1 MIPFIACVPSNF
13 SSIRVRLSLLLA
25 LLGCLFP
32 TAARAQAPQVL
43 HKHVR
48 PVVASGKA
56 VVVGSL
62 PPTRRLNLAIMLP
75 PRNQPELTGL
85 LARLYDPSS
94 PDYRHF
100 LSVGQFTEQ
109 FGPTKEDYQAVVD
122 FATSNGFSVANQ
134 PSNRLLVDV
143 NGTVAQIEQ
152 SFHVAMKVYQHP
164 TEDRTF
170 YSLDREPSL
179 NLNVPIAGIEGL
191 DDFSIPHPKLV
202 RSQMDKANNSHT
214 TGSGPGGQFLGSDM
228 RAAYYGGSA
237 LRGSGQSVGLFE
249 LDGYD
254 PNHVTATFDG
264 EANSVP
270 INNVLVDGASAGSDG
285 DDSEQ
290 VLDIVQAASMA
301 PGLDQVLVY
310 IAPGSDWA
318 AGVVE
323 VDTFNKMATDNI
335 AKQLSCSWGWNP
347 NDEKALDP
355 IFQEFAVQGQNLF
368 DATGDNGALTGNNAA
383 DNYLWPGDDVYLTA
397 VGGTDLTTNGA
408 GGAWVSE
415 TAWKS
420 SNGGRSDNG
429 ILIPDWQVGVAS
441 PAADAS
447 TTLRNVPDV
456 AAEGNNDNYL
466 CADSQG
472 SYFCAGGWGGTSF
485 AAPRWAGFLAL
496 VNQQAVASGYTSVGF
511 INPALYMIGQGSSY
525 DSDFHDITSG
535 DNDCCGQSTYWTAVP
550 GYDLVTGWGS
560 PSGQNMIDALVGYS
574 VSITSAS
581 SATFTTGVTGS
592 FAVTTTGFPTP
603 ALNETG
609 PLPSAVQFTDNGNGT
624 ATLSGPPNSG
634 AGGQYP
640 ITVTASNGTAPN
652 VSQSFT
658 LTVAQPPAITS
669 ASAAAF
675 AFGIAG
681 SFTVT
686 TTGYPTPALSRSG
699 SLPNGVNFTDNGN
712 GTGTLSGIPTSSGS
726 FPITIT
732 ASNGS
737 LPNAPQSFTL
747 TVNQAPAITS
757 ASSTAFT
764 FGVAGSFTVTTA
776 GYPAPALS
784 RTGSL
789 PNGVNFTD
797 NGNGTGTL
805 SGTPTSGGGQAFS
818 ITITASNGSL
828 SNASQQFTLQ
838 VLKATPVLSWDPAPI
853 QIGTALV
860 AAQLNATANV
870 LGKFVYTPGFG
881 TKITKPTETLKVA
894 FTPTDSADYNTVSIS
909 VPLPVSVVKV
919 SPTSINYG
927 TVKLDSITTKDATV
941 TNLGPDPVS
950 IYNPL
955 LSIVKNGDSRE
966 FVAENL
972 CPKSL
977 APHESCTIKVEFVAG
992 PFYHQQSA
1000 KLSVMTSSPGSPETV
1015 SLTALTK
1022 EP

>member
-1 MIPFIACVPSNF
+1 MIPFIACVPSKF
-13 SSIRVRLSLLLA
+13 SSIRLRLPLLLA

-56 VVVGSL
+56 VLVGSL

-75 PRNQPELTGL
+75 VRNQPELTAL
-85 LARLYDPSS
+85 LARLYEPSS

-109 FGPTKEDYQAVVD
+109 FGPTKEDYQTVVD
-122 FATSNGFSVANQ
+122 FATSNGFSITNQ
-134 PSNRLLVDV
+134 PPNRLLVDV

-152 SFHVAMKVYQHP
+152 AFHVAMRIYQHP
-164 TEDRTF
+164 TENRTF
-170 YSLDREPSL
+170 YSPDREPSL
-179 NLNVPIAGIEGL
+179 DLKVPVAGIAGL
-191 DDFSIPHPKLV
+191 DDFSIPRAKVV
-202 RSQMDKANNSHT
+202 RSPIEKGNDGHA
-214 TGSGPGGQFLGSDM
+214 TGSGPSGQFLGSDM
-228 RAAYYGGSA
+228 RAAYYGGTA
-237 LRGSGQSVGLFE
+237 LTGSGQSVGLFE

-254 PNHVTATFDG
+254 LSHVTSTFDG
-264 EANSVP
+264 EVNSVP

-285 DDSEQ
+285 DDGEQ

-310 IAPGSDWA
+310 IAPGADWA

-347 NDEKALDP
+347 NDETALDP

-383 DNYLWPGDDVYLTA
+383 DNYLWPGDDVYVTA
-397 VGGTDLTTNGA
+397 VGATDLTTNGA
-408 GGAWVSE
+408 GGAWELE
-415 TAWKS
+415 TAWKY
-420 SNGGRSDNG
+420 SNGGPSDNG
-429 ILIPDWQVGVAS
+429 ILIPSWQVGVAS
-441 PAADAS
+441 SAADAS

-466 CADSQG
+466 CADYLG
-472 SYFCAGGWGGTSF
+472 SYVCEGGWGGTSY

-496 VNQQAVASGYTSVGF
+496 VNQQAVTSGYTSVGF
-511 INPALYMIGQGSSY
+511 INPALYLIGRGSSY

-535 DNDCCGQSTYWTAVP
+535 NNDCCGQSTYWTAVP

-560 PSGQNMIDALVGYS
+560 PNGQNMIDALVGYS
-574 VSITSAS
+574 LAITSAS
-581 SATFTTGVTGS
+581 GATFTTGVTGS
-592 FAVTTTGFPTP
+592 FTVTTAGYPTP
-603 ALNETG
+603 ALSKTG
-609 PLPSAVQFTDNGNGT
+609 ALPNGVGFTDNGNGT

-640 ITVTASNGTAPN
+640 ISIKASNGTAPS

-658 LTVAQPPAITS
+658 LTVNQAPAITS
-669 ASAAAF
+669 ASATTF
-675 AFGIAG
+675 TFGVAG

-699 SLPNGVNFTDNGN
+699 SLPTGVNFTDNGN
-712 GTGTLSGIPTSSGS
+712 GTGTLSGTPTSSGS
-726 FPITIT
+726 YPITIT
-732 ASNGS
+732 ASNGA
-737 LPNAPQSFTL
+737 LPNASQSFTL

-757 ASSTAFT
+757 ASTTIFT
-764 FGVAGSFTVTTA
+764 FGVAGSFTVSTT
-776 GYPAPALS
+776 GYPTPALS

-789 PNGVNFTD
+789 PSGVNFTD

-805 SGTPTSGGGQAFS
+805 SGTPTSGGGQAFT

-838 VLKATPVLSWDPAPI
+838 VQKATPVLSWDPAPI
-853 QIGTALV
+853 QIDSKLG

-870 LGKFVYTPGFG
+870 PGIFVYTPGFG
-881 TKITKPTETLKVA
+881 TKITKPAETLKVV

-909 VPLPVSVVKV
+909 VPLPVSVIKV
-919 SPTSINYG
+919 SPASINFG

-955 LSIVKNGDSRE
+955 LSIVKNGDSKE
-966 FVAENL
+966 FVALNL

-977 APHESCTIKVEFVAG
+977 AAHESCAIKVEFVAG